1 MTDIKT
7 ELSNYSLRF
16 NQQAEKMFALP
27 SGPEKR
33 VVEAMKYSL
42 IIIAALPLLVA
53 YPFVQ
58 KYFVRG
64 MLIGSLKG

>member
-1 MTDIKT
+1 MLTA
-7 ELSNYSLRF
+7 LAR
-16 NQQAEKMFALP
+16 QQYMA
-27 SGPEKR
+27 
-33 VVEAMKYSL
+33 EAMKYSL